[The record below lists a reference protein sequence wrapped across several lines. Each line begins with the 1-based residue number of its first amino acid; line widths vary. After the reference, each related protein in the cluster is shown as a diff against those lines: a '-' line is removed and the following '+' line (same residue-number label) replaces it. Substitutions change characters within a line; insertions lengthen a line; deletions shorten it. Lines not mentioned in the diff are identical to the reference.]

1 MTVAVA
7 PALMPWVGIDVA
19 KDELVVAVRPSG
31 HQWTVPQT
39 PAGHRRLAR
48 LLTAAQP
55 ERVVLEATGGYER
68 ALARVLHAAGLPVA
82 VVNPRPVR
90 QFARATGRLAK
101 TDRIDAAVLAHFAEV
116 IRPGVR
122 PPVDAATEEF
132 EALLDRRRQIQEALT
147 AERQRLPL
155 VPPLIQRR
163 IRAHVRWLE
172 KELAELNRELE
183 DRLQHDPVWRE
194 RAAVLQAVPAI
205 GPVCAA
211 TLLAR
216 LPELGQLSHRQ
227 IAALVGVAPFT
238 HDSGHLRGKRR
249 ISGGRGEIRRVL
261 YMAALQGA
269 RVNPVLRPFYQRLVA
284 AGKPKKVALVA
295 CINKLLHLLN
305 AMVTQGRPWTPPTPV
320 AP

>member
-1 MTVAVA
+1 MTIAQRA
-7 PALMPWVGIDVA
+7 PMPWVGIDIA
-19 KDELVVAVRPSG
+19 KDDVVVAVRPG
-31 HQWTVPQT
+31 GDQWTVPQT
-39 PAGHRRLAR
+39 PAGHRQLAR
-48 LLTAAQP
+48 LLVAGSP

-68 ALARVLHAAGLPVA
+68 ALVRVLHAAGVPVA
-82 VVNPRPVR
+82 VVNPRQVR

-101 TDRIDAAVLAHFAEV
+101 TDQLDAAVLAQFAEV
-116 IRPGVR
+116 IQPDVR

-147 AERQRLPL
+147 AERNRLPL
-155 VPPLIQRR
+155 APPLIQRR

-183 DRLQHDPVWRE
+183 NRLTHDPRWRD

-227 IAALVGVAPFT
+227 IAALVGVAPYN
-238 HDSGHLRGKRR
+238 HDSGALRGKRR
-249 ISGGRGEIRRVL
+249 IAGGRGEIRRVL

-269 RVNPVLRPFYQRLVA
+269 RVNPVLRPFYQRLLA

-295 CINKLLHLLN
+295 CINKLLRLLN
-305 AMVTQGRPWTPPTPV
+305 AMVAHGRPWSPALPATP
-320 AP
+320 

>member
-1 MTVAVA
+1 
-7 PALMPWVGIDVA
+7 MPWVGIDIA
-19 KDELVVAVRPSG
+19 KDDVVVAVRPG
-31 HQWTVPQT
+31 GDQWTVPQT
-39 PAGHRRLAR
+39 PAGHRQLAR
-48 LLTAAQP
+48 LLVAGSP

-68 ALARVLHAAGLPVA
+68 ALVRVLHAAGVPVA
-82 VVNPRPVR
+82 VVNPRQVR

-101 TDRIDAAVLAHFAEV
+101 TDQLDAAVLAQFAEV
-116 IRPGVR
+116 IQPDVR

-147 AERQRLPL
+147 AERNRLPL
-155 VPPLIQRR
+155 APPLIQRR

-183 DRLQHDPVWRE
+183 NRLTHDPRWRD

-227 IAALVGVAPFT
+227 IAALVGVAPYN
-238 HDSGHLRGKRR
+238 HDSGALRGKRR
-249 ISGGRGEIRRVL
+249 IAGGRGEIRRVL

-269 RVNPVLRPFYQRLVA
+269 RVNPVLRPFYQRLLA

-295 CINKLLHLLN
+295 CINKLLRLLN
-305 AMVTQGRPWTPPTPV
+305 AMVAHGRPWSPALPATP
-320 AP
+320 

>member
-1 MTVAVA
+1 MTVAVI
-7 PALMPWVGIDVA
+7 PVPMPWVGIDVA

-31 HQWTVPQT
+31 HQWSVPQT

-48 LLTAAQP
+48 QLTAGQP

-68 ALARVLHAAGLPVA
+68 ALARALHAAGLPVA

-90 QFARATGRLAK
+90 QFARATGQLAK

-116 IRPGVR
+116 IAPAVR

-155 VPPLIQRR
+155 APPFIQRR

-172 KELAELNRELE
+172 KELAELDRELE
-183 DRLQHDPVWRE
+183 QRLQHDPVWRE

-249 ISGGRGEIRRVL
+249 IAGGRGEIRRVL

-305 AMVTQGRPWTPPTPV
+305 AMLAQGRPWTPVIPATP
-320 AP
+320 